1 MSVSPTRADSNLD
14 PSGEK
19 EELLQKEEEIYYRYS
34 TYVACLNARLSSFY
48 NLINYFCSR
57 VYRFIFI
64 TIMAV
69 VLGGCGE
76 EKKCQ
81 DFADIIIQKSPLW
94 EIGVL
99 PCGAVEVDQKELK
112 SRRLN
117 SPLVQVFN
125 NVIFCFIESKCCLLT
140 NLTSPL

>member
-1 MSVSPTRADSNLD
+1 
-14 PSGEK
+14 
-19 EELLQKEEEIYYRYS
+19 
-34 TYVACLNARLSSFY
+34 
-48 NLINYFCSR
+48 
-57 VYRFIFI
+57 
-64 TIMAV
+64 MAV
-69 VLGGCGE
+69 VQSGE
-76 EKKCQ
+76 EKKSQ

>member
-1 MSVSPTRADSNLD
+1 MSPTRADSNLD

-69 VLGGCGE
+69 VRSGE
-76 EKKCQ
+76 EKKSQ

-117 SPLVQVFN
+117 SPLVQVFY
-125 NVIFCFIESKCCLLT
+125 NVISLVLLVQGK
-140 NLTSPL
+140 S

>member
-1 MSVSPTRADSNLD
+1 MFHAHLS
-14 PSGEK
+14 
-19 EELLQKEEEIYYRYS
+19 
-34 TYVACLNARLSSFY
+34 CLY

-57 VYRFIFI
+57 FYRFIFI

-117 SPLVQVFN
+117 SPLVQVF
-125 NVIFCFIESKCCLLT
+125 LLII
-140 NLTSPL
+140 LSLLSSYFSSSVLFVKASL

>member
-1 MSVSPTRADSNLD
+1 ML
-14 PSGEK
+14 
-19 EELLQKEEEIYYRYS
+19 I
-34 TYVACLNARLSSFY
+34 Y

-57 VYRFIFI
+57 FYRFIFI

-69 VLGGCGE
+69 VQSGE
-76 EKKCQ
+76 EKKSQ

-117 SPLVQVFN
+117 SPLVQVFLFIMLSFVLLEV
-125 NVIFCFIESKCCLLT
+125 NVVSLLV
-140 NLTSPL
+140 LFSVVSSRQVLKK

>member
-1 MSVSPTRADSNLD
+1 MTPTRADSNLD

-34 TYVACLNARLSSFY
+34 TYVSCHLSCLY

-57 VYRFIFI
+57 FYRFIFI

-69 VLGGCGE
+69 VQSGE
-76 EKKCQ
+76 EKKSK

>member
-1 MSVSPTRADSNLD
+1 MSPTRADSNLD

-69 VLGGCGE
+69 VQSGE
-76 EKKCQ
+76 EKKSQ

-117 SPLVQVFN
+117 SPLVQVFL
-125 NVIFCFIESKCCLLT
+125 FIMVSFV
-140 NLTSPL
+140 